1 MSSDTIG
8 IAAGL
13 AVAATIWIVAIALA
27 YRWARRGPAGSR
39 RMAGVA
45 VVAIVGVVVLAG
57 GAAAAAGR
65 GTTAASPSPSPS
77 GPVGSTVTPEA
88 YLTAKLE
95 TFVLAPVDA
104 AEARQWEARYKTP
117 TNGVTAVLVRQ
128 LKQGG
133 DRAALVVAVDH
144 ETAKAAKR
152 YLDGLL
158 MSMQVSGSTYTEAT
172 VERIRTIVVDLE
184 GRSVRTWADRNLT
197 VVVYGPSSMFTEE
210 MAGELIVASR

>member
-1 MSSDTIG
+1 
-8 IAAGL
+8 
-13 AVAATIWIVAIALA
+13 
-27 YRWARRGPAGSR
+27 
-39 RMAGVA
+39 
-45 VVAIVGVVVLAG
+45 
-57 GAAAAAGR
+57 
-65 GTTAASPSPSPS
+65 
-77 GPVGSTVTPEA
+77 
-88 YLTAKLE
+88 
-95 TFVLAPVDA
+95 VDA
-104 AEARQWEARYKTP
+104 AEAGQWEARYKTP

-152 YLDGLL
+152 YLDGLV
-158 MSMQVSGSTYTEAT
+158 MSLQVSGTKYTEAT
-172 VERIRTIVVDLE
+172 VEKIRTVVVDLE